1 MFGED
6 ECLRMIINNGN
17 YLGPEPV
24 NQFYTVTCESTDA
37 EVIYA
42 NVDDIYKLF
51 KNELRLL
58 RFLKEEFVQ
67 KFPSNELADSYF
79 DGVFSRKLDSLT
91 RTSKKR
97 NT

>member
-24 NQFYTVTCESTDA
+24 TQFYTVTCESNDA
-37 EVIYA
+37 EIIYA
-42 NVDDIYKLF
+42 NVDDVYKLF
-51 KNELRLL
+51 KHEKGLY

-67 KFPSNELADSYF
+67 KFPSDDLADSYL
-79 DGVFSRKLDSLT
+79 DNAFSRKLGLQ
-91 RTSKKR
+91 KV
-97 NT
+97 